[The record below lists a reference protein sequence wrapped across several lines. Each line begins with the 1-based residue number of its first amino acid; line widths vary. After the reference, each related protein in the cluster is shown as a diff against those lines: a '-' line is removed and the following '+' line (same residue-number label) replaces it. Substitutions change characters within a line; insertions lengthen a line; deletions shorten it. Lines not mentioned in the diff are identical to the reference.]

1 MMVVANASPLIHLSA
16 IQRLEVLRALFVEVF
31 IPCEVYNEVVMR
43 GAGRP
48 GSQEV
53 ASANWI
59 HVRPVE
65 NEVAVRVLQVSVLG
79 KGEAECIV
87 LAQETNA
94 DWIILDDRLARLQA
108 EAMGLK
114 VVGTVGVLLMASEK
128 GFVENFEQTL
138 GDLVAS
144 GFRLSPREVERILEL
159 WRRERR

>member
-16 IQRLEVLRALFVEVF
+16 IQRLEVLRALFVKVL
-31 IPCEVYNEVVMR
+31 IPREVYNEVVMR
-43 GAGRP
+43 GIGRP

-59 HVRPVE
+59 HARPVE
-65 NEVAVRVLQVSVLG
+65 NEVAVRVLQVSGLG

-94 DWIILDDRLARLQA
+94 DWVILDDRLARLQA

-138 GDLVAS
+138 RDLVAS
-144 GFRLSPREVERILEL
+144 GFRLSAREVERILEL